1 MWFRPE
7 QAQTVSWAGDPRKPV
22 EVDINDGTIRSMPR
36 TSFAIWKDSVKGR
49 SAPWADFEVKAAAD
63 LRWAIVE
70 VILERAEETELL
82 NRELRDA
89 NVELDSFAYVASH
102 DLKEP
107 LRGIHHMATFLK
119 RGQGDAAEQTETI
132 LRLTKRMDDLI
143 ESLLQYSRTGRADL
157 MLADCDLDVL
167 LDETMMGL
175 KQRISEHG
183 TVIRRLDKLPSME
196 GDRVRIR
203 EALTNL
209 VGNAIKYNDKPERLI
224 EIGVA
229 PGDPA
234 VMFVR
239 DNGIG
244 ISERYHERIFQ
255 IFRRLHT
262 CDEYGGGT
270 GAGLTI
276 AKKTIER
283 HGGRIWLTSTPGE
296 GTTFFFTLQP
306 DGRSAKP

>member
-1 MWFRPE
+1 
-7 QAQTVSWAGDPRKPV
+7 
-22 EVDINDGTIRSMPR
+22 MPR
-36 TSFAIWKDSVKGR
+36 TSFAIWKESVQGR
-49 SAPWADFEVKAAAD
+49 SRPWADFEIKAAAD

-70 VILERAEETELL
+70 IILARAEETELL
-82 NRELRDA
+82 NRELRDV

-107 LRGIHHMATFLK
+107 LRGIHHVATFLK
-119 RGQGDAAEQTETI
+119 RGDGDPAQQIDTI

-143 ESLLQYSRTGRADL
+143 ESLLQYSRTGRVDL
-157 MLADCDLDVL
+157 VLTECDLDTL
-167 LDETMMGL
+167 LDEALMGL
-175 KQRISEHG
+175 TRKISEVG
-183 TVIRRLDKLPSME
+183 VIVRRSGKLPTVN
-196 GDRVRIR
+196 GDRARLR

-209 VGNAIKYNDKPERLI
+209 ISNAIKYNDKPERCV
-224 EIGVA
+224 EIGVE
-229 PGDPA
+229 PGDSPIIY
-234 VMFVR
+234 VR

-244 ISERYHERIFQ
+244 VAERYHQRIFE

-262 CDEYGGGT
+262 RDEFGGGT

-306 DGRSAKP
+306 ETRGPRL